1 MPRRVLALVGMAR
14 IVIASSSSLA
24 GATDHIAAIDDVMVA
39 YDRGAAGRFV
49 EI

>member
-24 GATDHIAAIDDVMVA
+24 GATDHIAAVDEVMLS
-39 YDRGAAGRFV
+39 YDRDAAVRFV
-49 EI
+49 EM